1 MTSGLERMK
10 EAATKL
16 GSNGAT
22 LIPTSNPEL
31 DQRKF
36 GGGRDGILGQPGAP
50 EASPQIA
57 LFNFVNLPLCPMNI
71 NRTRERMLFLFF
83 SPDPTMQIKAGNISV
98 IKFRT

>member
-16 GSNGAT
+16 VSNGAT
-22 LIPTSNPEL
+22 LIPTSNPKL

-50 EASPQIA
+50 EAI
-57 LFNFVNLPLCPMNI
+57 LKVVFWLL
-71 NRTRERMLFLFF
+71 L
-83 SPDPTMQIKAGNISV
+83 
-98 IKFRT
+98 